1 MAEEMNMEGANMD
14 PLSAMDPEA
23 RQMMM
28 QADEDIAAV
37 LLARL
42 ANMSPEELQS
52 LDSAITPAVASV
64 LMKLLPE
71 LGQIIDA
78 VNSEGEMPEQGE
90 MPDECSFSLGAL
102 SGM

>member
-1 MAEEMNMEGANMD
+1 MPGHMDDKGASMA
-14 PLSAMDPEA
+14 PLAAMPAEQ

-42 ANMSPEELQS
+42 ANMSADELKK
-52 LDSAITPAVASV
+52 LDDAITPAVAAV

-71 LGQIIDA
+71 LKQIIDQVA
-78 VNSEGEMPEQGE
+78 GEESMPERKPNN
-90 MPDECSFSLGAL
+90 MGAL
-102 SGM
+102 SSM

>member
-14 PLSAMDPEA
+14 LMSALPPEA
-23 RQMMM
+23 REALM
-28 QADEDIAAV
+28 QPDEDIAAV

-42 ANMSPEELQS
+42 ANMSPQELQS
-52 LDSAITPAVASV
+52 LDSAITPAVAGV

-71 LGQIIDA
+71 LRQIIDA
-78 VNSEGEMPEQGE
+78 VGAEGEMPEQAQPQ
-90 MPDECSFSLGAL
+90 MGAL

>member
-14 PLSAMDPEA
+14 PMSVLPPEA
-23 RQMMM
+23 REALM
-28 QADEDIAAV
+28 QPDEDIAAV

-42 ANMSPEELQS
+42 ANMSPQELQS
-52 LDSAITPAVASV
+52 LDSAITPAVAGV

-71 LGQIIDA
+71 LRQIIDA
-78 VNSEGEMPEQGE
+78 VGAQGE
-90 MPDECSFSLGAL
+90 MPQQKQPQMGAL

>member
-78 VNSEGEMPEQGE
+78 VTSEGEMPEQGE
-90 MPDECSFSLGAL
+90 MQMGAL
-102 SGM
+102 GGM

>member
-14 PLSAMDPEA
+14 LMSVLPPEA
-23 RQMMM
+23 REALM
-28 QADEDIAAV
+28 QPDEDIAAV

-42 ANMSPEELQS
+42 ANMSPQELQS
-52 LDSAITPAVASV
+52 LDSAITPAVAGV

-71 LGQIIDA
+71 LRQIIDA
-78 VNSEGEMPEQGE
+78 VGAEGEMPEQAQPQ
-90 MPDECSFSLGAL
+90 MGAL

>member
-1 MAEEMNMEGANMD
+1 MPGHMDDKGASMD
-14 PLSAMDPEA
+14 PLAAMPAEQ

-42 ANMSPEELQS
+42 ANMSADELKK
-52 LDSAITPAVASV
+52 LDDAITPAVASV

-71 LGQIIDA
+71 LKQIIDQVA
-78 VNSEGEMPEQGE
+78 GEESMPEQKPNN
-90 MPDECSFSLGAL
+90 MGAL
-102 SGM
+102 SSM

>member
-1 MAEEMNMEGANMD
+1 MAEEMNMEGASMD
-14 PLSAMDPEA
+14 PLAAMPAEA
-23 RQMMM
+23 RELMM

-52 LDSAITPAVASV
+52 LDAAITPAVASV

-71 LGQIIDA
+71 LGEIIDA
-78 VNSEGEMPEQGE
+78 VSSEGEMPQQGQPQ
-90 MPDECSFSLGAL
+90 MGAL
-102 SGM
+102 GGM

>member
-1 MAEEMNMEGANMD
+1 MNMEGANMD

-78 VNSEGEMPEQGE
+78 VTSEGEMPEQGE
-90 MPDECSFSLGAL
+90 MQMGAL
-102 SGM
+102 GGM

>member
-90 MPDECSFSLGAL
+90 MQMGAL

>member
-90 MPDECSFSLGAL
+90 MQMGAL
-102 SGM
+102 GGM